1 MKKYLFLICFSLMTS
16 LFVQAQSTLNIPKE
30 LPTTFENSFTFPL
43 GSKILIE
50 LKENTNGSYDYKVL
64 KIENIEDYYSLDE
77 DKNLF
82 DSDPKENT
90 VELFFMGAYYND
102 GSKDS
107 DWKTVLILRNNS
119 KKHINYKA
127 DIKYYYSDVFENT
140 SIVGAFPGTNTT
152 EIWAHKIDF
161 ITLYDFKNFK

>member
-1 MKKYLFLICFSLMTS
+1 MKKYLFVVCLILISSLC
-16 LFVQAQSTLNIPKE
+16 VQGQNNLNIPKA
-30 LPTTFENSFTFPL
+30 LPTDFEKSFTFPL

-64 KIENIEDYYSLDE
+64 DIKDIEGYYSLE
-77 DKNLF
+77 DNKNLF
-82 DSDPKENT
+82 DAKPKENT
-90 VELFFMGAYYND
+90 VELYFMGAYYND

-119 KKHINYKA
+119 KKHINYAA
-127 DIKYYYSDVFENT
+127 DIKYYYNDVFENT

-152 EIWAHKIDF
+152 EI
-161 ITLYDFKNFK
+161 

>member
-1 MKKYLFLICFSLMTS
+1 MKYLFLICYSLLTIF
-16 LFVQAQSTLNIPKE
+16 FVQGQTTVNIPKE
-30 LPTTFENSFTFPL
+30 LPTGFEKSFTFPL

-50 LKENTNGSYDYKVL
+50 LKENIKGIYDYKVL
-64 KIENIEDYYSLDE
+64 SIEALENYYSIDE
-77 DKNLF
+77 NKNLF

-107 DWKTVLILRNNS
+107 DWKTVLILRNNF

-127 DIKYYYSDVFENT
+127 DIKYYFKEGFENT
-140 SIVGAFPGTNTT
+140 SIVGAYPGTNTT
-152 EIWAHKIDF
+152 EIWSHKIDY
-161 ITLYDFKNFK
+161 ITLYDFINFR

>member
-1 MKKYLFLICFSLMTS
+1 MKKYLFVVCFILISS
-16 LFVQAQSTLNIPKE
+16 QFVQGQNNLNIPKGV
-30 LPTTFENSFTFPL
+30 PTDFEKSFTFPL

-50 LKENTNGSYDYKVL
+50 IKENTNGSYDYKVF

-77 DKNLF
+77 GKNLF
-82 DSDPKENT
+82 DAKPKENT
-90 VELFFMGAYYND
+90 VELYFMGAYYND

-119 KKHINYKA
+119 KNHINYKA

>member
-82 DSDPKENT
+82 DAKPKENT
-90 VELFFMGAYYND
+90 VELYFMGAYYND